1 VRLRTIAV
9 LALCAACGVDPLS
22 VARQSA
28 PVFKTV
34 VVSANSNNVLS
45 AIVSVHVSD
54 ADSAAVRFRAFGES
68 AANESLTPPVSVAGD
83 TAVLAVLGLRASS
96 RYEFSVVAYGA
107 GGVTNSAQRE
117 LTTAALPSDLPTY
130 TASGTDPSPGYVVF
144 AAGPYGLVI
153 DNTGRV
159 VWYHR
164 FENGAGLNFITQR
177 TGRYYARPPT
187 PAANDVEPWVEIDV
201 LGNVRRTLG
210 CARGL
215 AARLHD
221 LIVQADN
228 SYWLLCDEMRTLDL
242 SAIGGVVGARVTGTA
257 VQHVG
262 ADGSLLFQWSPFDH
276 FAISDGD
283 PAEITRP
290 SVNWTHGN
298 ALDFDTDSN
307 VIVSFRNLG
316 EITKINRSTGAVM
329 WRMGG
334 RRNEFEFSGTSMP
347 AFVGQHS
354 ARVVTRGEMLLL
366 DNLGDP
372 IQSRAERYMI
382 DESRKSATLVR
393 SHASAPAVVTQI
405 GGSVQAL
412 PRSRVLVTFGTAGR
426 VEEYDDAGSVVWRIV
441 GDAGYVFRAQRIRSL
456 YSLAP

>member
-1 VRLRTIAV
+1 MRLRALVAI
-9 LALCAACGVDPLS
+9 ALCAACGVDPLS
-22 VARQSA
+22 VARQSP
-28 PVFKTV
+28 PVIKTV
-34 VVSANSNNVLS
+34 IVSANTNNVLS
-45 AIVSVHVSD
+45 AVVSVHVSD
-54 ADSAAVRFRAFGES
+54 ADSVAVRFRPVDAGAGS
-68 AANESLTPPVSVAGD
+68 DGLTPPVAIAGD
-83 TAVLAVLGLRASS
+83 TALIAVLGLRPSA
-96 RYEFSVVAYGA
+96 RYEFRAVAYGS
-107 GGVTNSAQRE
+107 GGVTNSAPTE

-130 TASGTDPSPGYVVF
+130 LANGTDPSPGFVVF
-144 AAGPYGLVI
+144 AAGMYGLVI

-164 FENGAGLNFITQR
+164 FENGPGLNFITQR
-177 TGRYYARPPT
+177 TGRFYARPPT
-187 PAANDVEPWVEIDV
+187 PVANDVEPWVEIDV
-201 LGNVRRTLG
+201 LGNVRRTLE

-242 SAIGGVVGARVTGTA
+242 SAIGGVVGARVTGSA
-257 VQHVG
+257 VQHIG
-262 ADGSLLFQWSPFDH
+262 ADGSLLFHWSPFDH
-276 FAISDGD
+276 FAITDGD

-298 ALDFDTDSN
+298 ALDFDADSN

-329 WRMGG
+329 WRLGG
-334 RRNEFEFSGTSMP
+334 RRNEFEFGGTSMP

-372 IQSRAERYMI
+372 TQSRVESYLI
-382 DESRKSATLVR
+382 DESRKSARLVR
-393 SHASAPAVVTQI
+393 SHSSAPTVVTQI

-426 VEEYDDAGSVVWRIV
+426 VEEYDDAGRVVWRIM

-456 YSLAP
+456 YTLAP